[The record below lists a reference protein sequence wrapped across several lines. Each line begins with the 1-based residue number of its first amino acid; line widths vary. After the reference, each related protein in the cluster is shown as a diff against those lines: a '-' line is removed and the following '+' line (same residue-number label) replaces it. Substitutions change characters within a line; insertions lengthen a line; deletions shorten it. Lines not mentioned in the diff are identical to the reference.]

1 MDLFLVRFN
10 EIYVKGIIMNNNTFR
25 KLWKG
30 FWEPV
35 LHMPII
41 QWIVAL
47 LMAGFIW
54 FVYFTSRKKIT
65 GYEIFKKYR
74 RKPAVFIFW
83 HGRSMMLSPIIC
95 LGGMRAY
102 VVASRHSDGRMMAKL
117 QRLFGLKPIYGS
129 TSEGGIS
136 VLRQGVRVL
145 RDGRYSMCISPDG
158 PGGPSMR
165 VQDGALYFAKMTGA
179 PIIPVCFSASHAWFQ
194 KRWDRFLIALPFS
207 KITCRVAEPVFINS
221 KTSADEFESVRSKIE
236 NIMVAQVREM
246 DAEFGL
252 FNVEQDLTARRF
264 KQELREQRATKKA
277 AKKHNKLIRKA
288 SAEKKEK

>member
-1 MDLFLVRFN
+1 
-10 EIYVKGIIMNNNTFR
+10 MNKTFR

-35 LHMPII
+35 LHLPII
-41 QWIVAL
+41 QWIVAG
-47 LMAGFIW
+47 LMAVSIW
-54 FVYFTSRKKIT
+54 FVYFTSRKRIT

-74 RKPAVFIFW
+74 RRPAVFVFW

-102 VVASRHSDGRMMAKL
+102 AVASKHSDGKMMAKL

-129 TSEGGIS
+129 TSDGGIS

-145 RDGRYSMCISPDG
+145 RSGNYSMCISPDG

-194 KRWDRFLIALPFS
+194 KRWDRYLVALPFS
-207 KITCRVAEPVFINS
+207 KITCKVAEPIFINS
-221 KTSADEFESVRSKIE
+221 KATAEEFESVRNKIE
-236 NIMVAQVREM
+236 DIMVGQVREM
-246 DAEFGL
+246 DGEFGL
-252 FNVEQDLTARRF
+252 FKVEQDLTAHKF
-264 KQELREQRATKKA
+264 KQDLRDARAARRAARSA
-277 AKKHNKLIRKA
+277 AKGKVNK
-288 SAEKKEK
+288 